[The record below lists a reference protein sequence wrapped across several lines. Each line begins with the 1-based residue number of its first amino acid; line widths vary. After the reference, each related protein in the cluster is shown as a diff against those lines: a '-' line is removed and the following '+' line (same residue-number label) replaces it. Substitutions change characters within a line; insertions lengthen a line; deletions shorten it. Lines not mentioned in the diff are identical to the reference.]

1 MAVLLFFQC
10 LFSLNKVAATR
21 SIVLVRSIQSKT
33 HWRISLFTVRTTQ
46 VLFLIFNFD
55 YFAILAHLFCLKV
68 QTIQQLKF

>member
-33 HWRISLFTVRTTQ
+33 RRISLFTVRTTQ
-46 VLFLIFNFD
+46 VLFLIFHFD

-68 QTIQQLKF
+68 QTIQQLKL

>member
-33 HWRISLFTVRTTQ
+33 RRISLFTVRTTQ